1 MESYSAVDDWIQDL
15 NIAQGLKQLLID
27 AGLTIESIIR
37 LGSEEMSEIL
47 HIDPYVGK
55 LIVDAAQNVMQ
66 ERYIKVKV

>member
-15 NIAQGLKQLLID
+15 NIAEGLKQLLID
-27 AGLTIESIIR
+27 AGLAIESIIR

>member
-1 MESYSAVDDWIQDL
+1 MESYSAVYDWIQDL
-15 NIAQGLKQLLID
+15 NIAEGLKQLLID

-55 LIVDAAQNVMQ
+55 LIVDAAQNAMQ
-66 ERYIKVKV
+66 ESYIKVKV

>member
-15 NIAQGLKQLLID
+15 NIAEGLKQLLID